1 MKKLLFLILKFL
13 TFVLLYLGSFALVE
27 FLSEFLLDRNIT
39 ENSLVKYAII
49 AIVCFVFF
57 IFLDKKT
64 DEFLSKL
71 INKIFK

>member
-1 MKKLLFLILKFL
+1 MKKLLLLILKFL
-13 TFVLLYLGSFALVE
+13 TFALLFLGTFALVE
-27 FLSEFLLDRNIT
+27 FLSKFLLDSDIT
-39 ENSLVKYAII
+39 ENSLVKYIII
-49 AIVCFVFF
+49 AIICFVFF

>member
-13 TFVLLYLGSFALVE
+13 TFGLLFLGTFALVE
-27 FLSEFLLDRNIT
+27 FLSELLLDRDIT
-39 ENSLVKYAII
+39 ENKLVKFAII
-49 AIVCFVFF
+49 ATICFVFF